1 MTSTDKHDNGA
12 LPLSGICVI
21 EFGVFHAGPTC
32 AAMLGA
38 LGAEVI
44 KIEEL
49 KKGDPARKLRH
60 LFGQDCTLPG
70 GRSVPFETYNSG
82 KKSVA
87 INLAYAE
94 ARRAFYALVAKAD
107 VFIHNVRAETAV
119 ALQIDYETLL
129 RYNPRLVY
137 ASVSGFGPSG
147 PEARRPGLDPVGLAR
162 SGLMSVL
169 SGGSH
174 QQPFL
179 PPMGMADHMAGI
191 MVSYGVLAGL
201 LARDRTGTPQR
212 IESSLLGSAMWL
224 GQLNLQ
230 YALFFGKELRPL
242 DHASEPLINSYQC
255 QDGRWMFIAALSER
269 AWPALCAG
277 LGLET
282 LATDPRF
289 CDSEVRWTNRVVLT
303 TLLKERFA
311 SRAAADWALDFA
323 KQPELVFEVVHRPT
337 DIGTDP
343 QVLANGYVAET
354 DHPELG
360 RAKRVAL
367 PLHLNGALAGG
378 VAAAPR
384 HGQHTEEILMSV
396 AGLSWEELAAL
407 REQGAI

>member
-1 MTSTDKHDNGA
+1 MTSTYTQDTSA
-12 LPLSGICVI
+12 LPLSGVRVI

-44 KIEEL
+44 KIEEP
-49 KKGDPARKLRH
+49 KKGDPARGLRH
-60 LFGQDCTLPG
+60 LFGQDSTLPG
-70 GRSVPFETYNSG
+70 GRSVPFETYNGG
-82 KKSVA
+82 KKSVTL
-87 INLAYAE
+87 NLAHAQ
-94 ARRAFYALVAKAD
+94 ARRAFYALIAKAD

-119 ALQIDYETLL
+119 ALQIDYERLL

-169 SGGSH
+169 SGGTH
-174 QQPFL
+174 KQPTL
-179 PPMGMADHMAGI
+179 PPLGMADHMAGI

-201 LARDRTGTPQR
+201 LARDRTGAPQR
-212 IESSLLGSAMWL
+212 IEGSLLGSAMWL

-230 YALFFGKELRPL
+230 YALFSGKELRPL
-242 DHASEPLINSYQC
+242 DPASEPLLNSYQC

-277 LGLET
+277 LGLER
-282 LATDPRF
+282 LAADPRF
-289 CDSEVRWTNRVVLT
+289 GDSEARWANRTALT

-311 SRAAADWALDFA
+311 SRATGDWALELA
-323 KQPELVFEVVHRPT
+323 QHPELVFEVVRRPT

-354 DHPELG
+354 NHPELG
-360 RAKRVAL
+360 RTKRVAF

-378 VAAAPR
+378 VAAAPG
-384 HGQHTEEILMSV
+384 HGQHTEEVLLSL
-396 AGLSWEELAAL
+396 AGLSREELSAL
-407 REQGAI
+407 REQGTI

>member
-277 LGLET
+277 LDLEK

-396 AGLSWEELAAL
+396 AGLSREELAAL
-407 REQGAI
+407 QEQGAI

>member
-1 MTSTDKHDNGA
+1 MASTYNQDNSA
-12 LPLSGICVI
+12 LPLSGMRVI

-49 KKGDPARKLRH
+49 KKGDPARGLRH

-87 INLAYAE
+87 MNLAHAE
-94 ARRAFYALVAKAD
+94 ARRAFYALIAKAD

-137 ASVSGFGPSG
+137 ASVSGFGPNG
-147 PEARRPGLDPVGLAR
+147 PDARRPGLDPVGLAR

-174 QQPFL
+174 QRPLL

-191 MVSYGVLAGL
+191 LAAYGVLAGL
-201 LARDRTGTPQR
+201 LTRDRTGAPQR

-230 YALFFGKELRPL
+230 YALFFGKELLPL

-255 QDGRWMFIAALSER
+255 QDGRWIFIAALSER
-269 AWPALCAG
+269 AWSALCAG

-282 LATDPRF
+282 LASDPRF
-289 CDSEVRWTNRVVLT
+289 GDSEARWANRAALI
-303 TLLKERFA
+303 TLLEERFA
-311 SRAAADWALDFA
+311 SRAPADWALDLA
-323 KQPELVFEVVHRPT
+323 QQSGLVFEVVRQPPE
-337 DIGTDP
+337 IG
-343 QVLANGYVAET
+343 
-354 DHPELG
+354 
-360 RAKRVAL
+360 
-367 PLHLNGALAGG
+367 
-378 VAAAPR
+378 
-384 HGQHTEEILMSV
+384 
-396 AGLSWEELAAL
+396 
-407 REQGAI
+407 

>member
-1 MTSTDKHDNGA
+1 MASTYKPDTSA
-12 LPLSGICVI
+12 LPLSGIRVI

-49 KKGDPARKLRH
+49 KKGDPARGLRH

-87 INLAYAE
+87 INLAHPQ
-94 ARRAFYALVAKAD
+94 ARHVFYTLIAKAD
-107 VFIHNVRAETAV
+107 VFIHNVRSETAV

-137 ASVSGFGPSG
+137 ASVSGFGPNG
-147 PEARRPGLDPVGLAR
+147 PDARRPGLDPVGLAR

-174 QQPFL
+174 QRPLL

-191 MVSYGVLAGL
+191 LVSYGVLAGL
-201 LARDRTGTPQR
+201 LTRDRTGAPQR
-212 IESSLLGSAMWL
+212 VESSLLGSAMWL

-230 YALFFGKELRPL
+230 YALFFGKELLPL
-242 DHASEPLINSYQC
+242 DPASEPLINSYQC
-255 QDGRWMFIAALSER
+255 QDGCWIFIAALSER

-282 LATDPRF
+282 LASDPRF
-289 CDSEVRWTNRVVLT
+289 RDSEARWANRVALV
-303 TLLKERFA
+303 TLLEERFA
-311 SRAAADWALDFA
+311 GRAAEDWTQDFA
-323 KQPELVFEVVHRPT
+323 RQPGLVFEVVHRPT
-337 DIGTDP
+337 DISTDP

-360 RAKRVAL
+360 RTKRVAF

-378 VAAAPR
+378 VAAAPA
-384 HGQHTEEILMSV
+384 HGQHTEEILRSV
-396 AGLSWEELAAL
+396 VNLSREEIAAL